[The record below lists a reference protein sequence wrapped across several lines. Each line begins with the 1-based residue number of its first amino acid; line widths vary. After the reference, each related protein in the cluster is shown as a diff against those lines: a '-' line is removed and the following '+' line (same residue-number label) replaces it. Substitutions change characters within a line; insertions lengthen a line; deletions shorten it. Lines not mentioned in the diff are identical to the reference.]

1 MKEVIWNKEEIEKLR
16 QGHVYNDMTD
26 EIQTAAER
34 LATDNAVDVWT
45 AKIIIV
51 MLMNCGVY
59 TAIKIT
65 NTRIE
70 FKVGSGSADVLDE
83 NSVITAY
90 AGGIKAFRVGI
101 ENYVNN
107 LVGYLR

>member
-1 MKEVIWNKEEIEKLR
+1 MKNIIWNKEEIKRLR
-16 QGHVYNDMTD
+16 QGHVYNDMSD
-26 EIQTAAER
+26 EFEETAKH
-34 LATDNAVDVWT
+34 LAVENGIDEWT
-45 AKIIIV
+45 AKIIVV

-59 TAIKIT
+59 TAIRIT

-70 FKVGSGSADVLDE
+70 FKVGSGSADVLNE
-83 NSVITAY
+83 NCVITAY

-107 LVGYLR
+107 LIGYLR

>member
-1 MKEVIWNKEEIEKLR
+1 MKEIKWNAKEIEMLR
-16 QGHVYNDMTD
+16 KGHVYNDMTD
-26 EIQTAAER
+26 EVQTAAER
-34 LATDNAVDVWT
+34 LAVDNAVDVWT
-45 AKIIIV
+45 AKIIVV

-59 TAIKIT
+59 TAIRIT

-70 FKVGSGSADVLDE
+70 FKVGSGSADVLNE
-83 NSVITAY
+83 NCVITAY